1 MLSIEQP
8 DSFTQIYACVRCVLS
23 RFSRVRLCDPV
34 DCSPPGSSPT
44 GFSRKNTGVGCQ
56 AFLQRI
62 FPTQGLNPSLL
73 QFLHWQVGSLPLAS
87 YLRGK
92 PSQIYIC
99 VCVSIYIYI
108 YIYIYMSNSVLYGE
122 LVLTN

>member
-23 RFSRVRLCDPV
+23 RFSRVRLCEPV
-34 DCSPPGSSPT
+34 DCIPPGSSPT

-73 QFLHWQVGSLPLAS
+73 RLLHWQANSLPLAPP
-87 YLRGK
+87 GK
-92 PSQIYIC
+92 PSIMYIHIEFY
-99 VCVSIYIYI
+99 SQFQGLHE
-108 YIYIYMSNSVLYGE
+108 VLKSTSGPQDK
-122 LVLTN
+122 NPPFG